1 MCDDISGDMNL
12 LRLIKDWGYDSML
25 PQNRFLPPFEK
36 ARTRQNW
43 GVTNYG
49 GGGPRIW
56 DIPYYHLARITSYS
70 RHCDAIRIFWYI
82 AIVIH
87 GDCIFEAQCP

>member
-1 MCDDISGDMNL
+1 MTQCCPKTGVC
-12 LRLIKDWGYDSML
+12 Y
-25 PQNRFLPPFEK
+25 PFKGSPEM
-36 ARTRQNW
+36 AIVLTLGNAPTRQNW

-70 RHCDAIRIFWYI
+70 RHYDAIRIFWYI

-87 GDCIFEAQCP
+87 GD